1 MVSLSSGGSSHLVT
15 LLLAIRVVHEDAKLQ
30 EHSGA
35 SIPPME
41 GADDDS
47 ACSGKVGSRSEDF
60 LFYFPSTAHFVKF
73 CFVLIFS
80 LLLYA
85 MLPFN
90 ILMRTSC
97 TSVYIMPF
105 K

>member
-60 LFYFPSTAHFVKF
+60 VLFPKHSTFCKILFCAYFLSPIV
-73 CFVLIFS
+73 C
-80 LLLYA
+80 YA
-85 MLPFN
+85 AF
-90 ILMRTSC
+90 
-97 TSVYIMPF
+97 
-105 K
+105 